1 GAGEHGR
8 LAGRDGREPSDGGV
22 PDAGGPERGVHVGGV
37 PLRLVR
43 GARRVGAGLGG
54 SGGHPAASLGFGGMS
69 RTTSNDPPRP
79 ARALQLTALVAYVA
93 VVLALTVG
101 KSFYQIGLLW
111 KPENQRVQELLL
123 VPFELVKKSPTVF
136 GVVFD
141 YVGNVAF
148 FVPLGMLLVV
158 VFFGVNRPVW
168 RAVWIAA
175 LLSLGIEV
183 CQYVFSV

>member
-1 GAGEHGR
+1 
-8 LAGRDGREPSDGGV
+8 
-22 PDAGGPERGVHVGGV
+22 
-37 PLRLVR
+37 
-43 GARRVGAGLGG
+43 RVLFR
-54 SGGHPAASLGFGGMS
+54 S
-69 RTTSNDPPRP
+69 
-79 ARALQLTALVAYVA
+79 
-93 VVLALTVG
+93 
-101 KSFYQIGLLW
+101 
-111 KPENQRVQELLL
+111 NQRVRELLL

-183 CQYVFSV
+183 CQYVFSVGHSSGDDWWCNTLGALVGAYFAVKMGPRWHKVWVWLALALGVVFAGLVGVGGGLG